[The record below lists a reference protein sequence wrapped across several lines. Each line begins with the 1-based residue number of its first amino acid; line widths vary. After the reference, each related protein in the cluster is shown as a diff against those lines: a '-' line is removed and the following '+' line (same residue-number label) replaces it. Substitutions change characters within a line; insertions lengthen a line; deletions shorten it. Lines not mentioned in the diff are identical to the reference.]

1 MSTEYQFPTETI
13 DLPSGGKFYDET
25 HPLHSGK
32 VDLKYMTAKEEDILT
47 SSNLIAKGL
56 VFDKLY
62 ESLVVTPGTKI
73 DSILTGD
80 INAIMVASRIL
91 GYGKDYDIAVTCPA
105 CGSGEVITVDL
116 TNFEDRKTTG
126 TAEQVGRHFVVTLPV
141 SGAKV
146 EFQLLTRGMEKAMQ
160 KDLDAYAKI
169 NSEYIPERTTFFKAI
184 VVSVNGS
191 TDKPSISKF
200 VDQLLVK
207 DAKALREE
215 YLAVKPDINF
225 NFEYTCSSCSNTS
238 SVGLPISTSFF
249 WPDR

>member
-1 MSTEYQFPTETI
+1 MNNDQQYPYETI
-13 DLPSGGKFYDET
+13 DLPSGGKFYPENS
-25 HPLHSGK
+25 PLASGRIDIK
-32 VDLKYMTAKEEDILT
+32 LMSAKEEDILT

-56 VFDKLY
+56 VFDRLY
-62 ESLVVTPGTKI
+62 ESLVLTPGAKI
-73 DSILTGD
+73 DDILTGD

-105 CGSGEVITVDL
+105 CGIGEVITVDL

-126 TAEQVGRHFVVTLPV
+126 TAEQVGKHFVVTLPV

-249 WPDR
+249 WPAR